1 MTFEEKMKRLEEIID
16 LINNG
21 SVNSLE
27 DSIKYYDEG
36 QRLIE
41 ELKVELKN
49 AQEKIINT
57 NK

>member
-41 ELKVELKN
+41 ELKAELKN